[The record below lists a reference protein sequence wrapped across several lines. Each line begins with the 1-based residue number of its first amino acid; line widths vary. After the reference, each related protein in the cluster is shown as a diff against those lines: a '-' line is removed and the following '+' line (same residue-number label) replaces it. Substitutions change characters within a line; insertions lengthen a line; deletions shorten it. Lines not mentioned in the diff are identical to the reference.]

1 MKTKRLIGLA
11 LAALLCT
18 AAFSG
23 CNDNAAQSSSESAGS
38 SAAST
43 ETSTPEG
50 NSGKFTAW
58 VYALSASPTGEYVD
72 YLKAFPEKY
81 PEFDAEIT
89 VLW

>member
-23 CNDNAAQSSSESAGS
+23 CNDNAAQSSSEGAGS
-38 SAAST
+38 SAAGT
-43 ETSTPEG
+43 ETSTPQE

-58 VYALSASPTGEYVD
+58 VYALSASPTG
-72 YLKAFPEKY
+72 
-81 PEFDAEIT
+81 
-89 VLW
+89 

>member
-23 CNDNAAQSSSESAGS
+23 CNDNAAQSSSEGTGG

-43 ETSTPEG
+43 EASTPEG

-58 VYALSASPTGEYVD
+58 VYACQLLRLANMSIILRHSQRNT
-72 YLKAFPEKY
+72 LNLMRKSR
-81 PEFDAEIT
+81 
-89 VLW
+89 